1 MVGGPSEL
9 NDFLN
14 HVLWCIDVSSF
25 SAYGHVL
32 DYHLAQ
38 VAYLKMRR
46 PPGCRYIF
54 LDTSA
59 EPSNNGIPIRN
70 GQPKGNPLAT
80 VLEAVDPEFYSMIT
94 WIPAGVVVRVNS
106 NDLTISTHQQLFDP
120 PIMRW
125 GANKYL
131 MQWLASLPYK
141 SEDKIVIYANRVL
154 GQAGHGRIMDTDHN
168 NDILALIQ
176 SSMDKYGRQERLVVF
191 DGTTVDGDGTSRS
204 MTAREQFELFR
215 GATALIGTHGTA
227 LSNMQWMD
235 LTNQVPNILEFTI
248 GPYQYQASAYN
259 HNRYRNYFQH
269 FWGM

>member
-1 MVGGPSEL
+1 MVGGPSEW
-9 NDFLN
+9 NDFRGMIL
-14 HVLWCIDVSSF
+14 VLWCIDVSF

-38 VAYLKMRR
+38 VVYLKMKR
-46 PPGCRYIF
+46 PPGCRFVF
-54 LDTSA
+54 LDISA
-59 EPSNNGIPIRN
+59 EPSKNGIPRR
-70 GQPKGNPLAT
+70 GSHKGNPLAT
-80 VLEAVDPEFYSMIT
+80 VLEAVDPEFYSRIT
-94 WIPAGVVVRVNS
+94 WIPAGVVARVNG
-106 NDLTISTHQQLFDP
+106 NDLTISTHQKQIGP
-120 PIMRW
+120 PGMRW

-131 MQWLASLPYK
+131 MQWLTSLPYK

-176 SSMDKYGRQERLVVF
+176 SSMDKYGRQERLVVY
-191 DGTTVDGDGTSRS
+191 DGTTMDGDGTSRS

-248 GPYQYQASAYN
+248 GPYQYPASAYN
-259 HNRYRNYFQH
+259 KNRYRNYFQH